1 MTYFIFKAFKKSCLE
16 VSFCIVIKKLI
27 LLIFLIL
34 PLPVL
39 ASDEGTIALLLGRS
53 QELNFSD
60 RVSFLSSYFIG
71 KNSTLGPLGEGNF
84 DIFDRDPIYSFTD
97 FDCTTF
103 VETVMALSLSK
114 NVDDFFSTLTKI
126 RYKDGK
132 ISFKNRNHFI
142 SLDWI
147 PNNSGL
153 GFLSDI
159 TSKVGPSQVLKT
171 TIDKKNWYKK
181 LNLNSIKGR
190 DELTDD
196 EKLVLLENLK
206 LLGEE
211 YSPTVAHLQFIK
223 IQDIFN
229 MPQILE
235 KIPDGSIIS
244 IVRLNWDLTPSIGTY
259 LDVSHQGLAVWKNGI
274 LIYRHASL
282 EFTKVLDVP
291 LIKYLERFVG
301 NEDKVGINIQKI
313 LIN

>member
-1 MTYFIFKAFKKSCLE
+1 MPYFIFKAFKKSCLE
-16 VSFCIVIKKLI
+16 VSFCIVIKKLF
-27 LLIFLIL
+27 LLLFLTL
-34 PLPVL
+34 PLPGL
-39 ASDEGTIALLLGRS
+39 TSEEGTIALLLRNA
-53 QELNFSD
+53 QELNYSD

-114 NVDDFFSTLTKI
+114 NLDDFFPTIIQI

-147 PNNSGL
+147 PNNSEI

-159 TSKVGPSQVLKT
+159 TSKVGPSQILKT

-181 LNLNSIKGR
+181 LNLTSIKGR
-190 DELTDD
+190 DELTDG

-206 LLGEE
+206 LIGEE
-211 YSPTVAHLQFIK
+211 YSPTIAYLQIIK
-223 IQDIFN
+223 IRDIFN
-229 MPQILE
+229 VPQILE

-244 IVRLNWDLTPSIGTY
+244 IVRLNWDLTPTIGTY

-274 LIYRHASL
+274 LVYRHASL
-282 EFTKVLDVP
+282 EFAKVLDVP
-291 LIKYLERFVG
+291 LIEYLERFVG
-301 NEDKVGINIQKI
+301 NEDKIGYFGPKWKP
-313 LIN
+313 